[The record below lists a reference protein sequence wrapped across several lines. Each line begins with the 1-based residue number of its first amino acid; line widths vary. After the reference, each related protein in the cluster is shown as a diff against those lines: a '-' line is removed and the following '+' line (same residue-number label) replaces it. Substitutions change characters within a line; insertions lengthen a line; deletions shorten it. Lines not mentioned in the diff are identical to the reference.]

1 MTILLTLSQ
10 LEITGAE
17 VYAIEIAEKLID
29 RGHTCFIM
37 SDTLSLKTRAKYIP
51 VNFNK
56 RKLWNRIYQIIFLIL
71 FIKKNKVQLIHA
83 NSRASGW
90 ISYFASRICGIPLV
104 TTVHGKLHV
113 HLSSKIVKVFGD
125 YIFAVCENV
134 AKHLQEDFNVPSS
147 KIEVL
152 RNPVSIFQI
161 DVPTSGERK
170 TIGIISSR
178 LTGPKGDVIYQVLDN
193 IVDKVDAE
201 IVVLGAKSI
210 PERFKKFFGKVK
222 FLGQICDFYE
232 FWKAM
237 NQFDVIIGSGRIA
250 IKSIM
255 LGKPTIAIGE
265 SEGIGRVTR
274 ENIKECLESNFGD
287 IAKERRFDWVKIL
300 SDVRQSLNH
309 NEVEQDVREIVL
321 KEYNPVKIFNRI
333 ESVYQ
338 ALIIRKRRREIPILA
353 YHRVV
358 RDKSEA
364 GRHGIFVTVEQFE
377 KHMKFLAKR
386 GFKTI
391 TFKDLENVDR
401 TNPNEKYVI
410 LTFDDGYEDNYT
422 LAFPILKKYGFKAV
436 IFLVSDLEYNIWD
449 SNFGEPKVKLLNS
462 EQCLEMLDYGIEFG
476 SHGRYH
482 RDLTKLGVYDVE
494 DEVFNSKLT
503 LEERLGVKIISFCY
517 PYGKVNDLVKEI
529 VKKAGYKYGVATDSG
544 PVILHED
551 FYHIRRILIFPN
563 TTTYRFSRK
572 VRGDYNFKRVGM

>member
-1 MTILLTLSQ
+1 
-10 LEITGAE
+10 
-17 VYAIEIAEKLID
+17 V
-29 RGHTCFIM
+29 R
-37 SDTLSLKTRAKYIP
+37 
-51 VNFNK
+51 
-56 RKLWNRIYQIIFLIL
+56 
-71 FIKKNKVQLIHA
+71 
-83 NSRASGW
+83 
-90 ISYFASRICGIPLV
+90 
-104 TTVHGKLHV
+104 
-113 HLSSKIVKVFGD
+113 
-125 YIFAVCENV
+125 
-134 AKHLQEDFNVPSS
+134 
-147 KIEVL
+147 
-152 RNPVSIFQI
+152 FQ
-161 DVPTSGERK
+161 S
-170 TIGIISSR
+170 
-178 LTGPKGDVIYQVLDN
+178 
-193 IVDKVDAE
+193 
-201 IVVLGAKSI
+201 
-210 PERFKKFFGKVK
+210 
-222 FLGQICDFYE
+222 
-232 FWKAM
+232 
-237 NQFDVIIGSGRIA
+237 
-250 IKSIM
+250 
-255 LGKPTIAIGE
+255 
-265 SEGIGRVTR
+265 
-274 ENIKECLESNFGD
+274 
-287 IAKERRFDWVKIL
+287 
-300 SDVRQSLNH
+300 
-309 NEVEQDVREIVL
+309 
-321 KEYNPVKIFNRI
+321 
-333 ESVYQ
+333 
-338 ALIIRKRRREIPILA
+338 
-353 YHRVV
+353 RVV

-391 TFKDLENVDR
+391 TFKDLESVDR

-476 SHGRYH
+476 SHERYH